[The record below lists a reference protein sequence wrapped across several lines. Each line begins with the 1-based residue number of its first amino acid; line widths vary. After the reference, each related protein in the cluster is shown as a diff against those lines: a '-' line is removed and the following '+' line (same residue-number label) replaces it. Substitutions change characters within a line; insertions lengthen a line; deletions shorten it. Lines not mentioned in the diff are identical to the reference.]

1 MLDTRYWLL
10 VTRYSLLV
18 AGCKM
23 QDTRCRMHDA
33 GSWISGTWYWGLG
46 MNIELARGEQALARR
61 LCGGLVRLRRIERP
75 TSNVE

>member
-1 MLDTRYWLL
+1 MLGIGDWVL
-10 VTRYSLLV
+10 
-18 AGCKM
+18 GI
-23 QDTRCRMHDA
+23 
-33 GSWISGTWYWGLG
+33 GYWGLG